1 MGTHYWGDCLKI
13 PLSFS
18 QGHPGW
24 VAHGGRFG
32 KTAPQALDFHYFTRH
47 TQQRDVSLNDV
58 SFATFL
64 VYPNNISQV
73 LGGKFQNN

>member
-1 MGTHYWGDCLKI
+1 MFYHGY
-13 PLSFS
+13 PLLGGSLLENPSEIFFKVIR
-18 QGHPGW
+18 GW

-32 KTAPQALDFHYFTRH
+32 KTAQALGFHDFTRH

-58 SFATFL
+58 SFATLL

-73 LGGKFQNN
+73 LGG